1 MAKYCL
7 PNGDLKNIEN
17 FDVYYYGSRC
27 LSKFRC
33 LSLWIKI
40 RINGKAFEFLE

>member
-17 FDVYYYGSRC
+17 FDVYSYGS
-27 LSKFRC
+27 RC